1 MIQRRGEYHISSGQT
16 AESAPAAPLSV
27 ATKASYG
34 IGQLSEGI
42 KNGCFAVYLFFFYS
56 AVLGLD
62 SKLVGLAL
70 FIALLF
76 DAITDPL
83 TGYLSDSWR
92 SRWGRRHPFMLVAVV
107 PLTLCFYLL
116 FSPPEL
122 GQWGL
127 FAWLVVFSV
136 CTRGAMTLFYV
147 PHVSLGAELSRDFHE
162 RTTVVAWRYVSS
174 YLGYMCAYGL
184 GFGWYFANAGDLGN
198 GQFNRDAY
206 SPFAL
211 TMAVLMATSILIAVI
226 GTWHRVPLLTQPS
239 ANMQIAKL
247 ARIPL
252 ALLQEIRTAL
262 RNRSFAWLFA
272 GVLIIFTMVG
282 VDSSLNLHMNTY
294 FWELSSSGN
303 LAYFMASPIGFLA
316 GATVVRQLHVWFDKV
331 PCMFIGTAGFAVT
344 QILPVVLRLL
354 DWFPENH
361 TTTLFYTL
369 VAFKFTQGIF
379 ISQALISFNSLVP
392 DIVDEQELATGKR
405 QEGIYFAATSFSMKA
420 TQGLGTFVAGIAL
433 WLIGWP
439 GGTQAVAEA
448 ALTAEHITWL
458 GLLFGPI
465 VSGFAVVCLYCYTQL
480 NLSRARHAEI
490 IAQLDARA
498 AA

>member
-1 MIQRRGEYHISSGQT
+1 MSI
-16 AESAPAAPLSV
+16 

-34 IGQLSEGI
+34 IGQLAEGA
-42 KNGCFAVYLFFFYS
+42 KNGCFNVFLFFFYT

-62 SKLVGLAL
+62 SKLVGVAL

-92 SRWGRRHPFMLVAVV
+92 SRWGRRHPFMLAAVL
-107 PLTLCFYLL
+107 PLALCFYLL
-116 FSPPEL
+116 FSPPDL

-127 FAWLVVFSV
+127 FAWLTVFAICS
-136 CTRGAMTLFYV
+136 RAAMTLFYV

-162 RTTVVAWRYVSS
+162 RTTVVAYRYVSS

-184 GFGWYFANAGDLGN
+184 GFGWFFASSEAFAN
-198 GQFNRDAY
+198 GQFNRAAY

-211 TMAVLMATSILIAVI
+211 VLGTLMMACMLISVF
-226 GTWHRVPLLTQPS
+226 GTWSRLPYLAQPAAS
-239 ANMQIAKL
+239 MQIAKL
-247 ARIPL
+247 VRLPL
-252 ALLQEIRTAL
+252 ALVQEVRAAL

-272 GVLIIFTMVG
+272 GVLVIFTMVG

-294 FWELSSSGN
+294 FWELSSTGN
-303 LAYFMASPIGFLA
+303 LVYFIASPVGFLL
-316 GATVVRQLHVWFDKV
+316 GALVVRRLHVRFDKV
-331 PCMFIGTAGFAVT
+331 PCMFIGTAGYAVT

-354 DWFPENH
+354 EWFPENH
-361 TTTLFYTL
+361 TTALFYTL
-369 VAFKFTQGIF
+369 VLFKFIQGLF
-379 ISQALISFNSLVP
+379 ISQALISFNSLIP

-405 QEGIYFAATSFSMKA
+405 QEGIFFAATSFSMKA
-420 TQGLGTFVAGIAL
+420 TQGLGTFVAGLAL
-433 WLIGWP
+433 WMIGWP

-448 ALTAEHITWL
+448 TITASDITWL

-465 VSGFAVVCLYCYTQL
+465 VSGFAVVCLYCYSRV
-480 NLSRARHAEI
+480 NLSHERHLQVV
-490 IAQLDARA
+490 AQLDARNA
-498 AA
+498 R

>member
-1 MIQRRGEYHISSGQT
+1 MSDH
-16 AESAPAAPLSV
+16 PLGV
-27 ATKASYG
+27 GTKLSYG
-34 IGQLSEGI
+34 IGQLAEGT
-42 KNGCFAVYLFFFYS
+42 KNACFSVYLFFFYS

-62 SKLVGLAL
+62 SKLVGAAL

-92 SRWGRRHPFMLVAVV
+92 SRWGRRHPFMLAAVV
-107 PLTLCFYLL
+107 PLALSFYLL
-116 FSPPEL
+116 FSPPQL
-122 GQWGL
+122 GEWGL

-136 CTRGAMTLFYV
+136 ATRGAMTLFYV

-162 RTTVVAWRYVSS
+162 RTTVVAYRYVSS
-174 YLGYMCAYGL
+174 YVGYMCAYGL
-184 GFGWYFANAGDLGN
+184 GFGWYFANSEAFAN
-198 GQFNRDAY
+198 GQFDRAAY

-211 TMAVLMATSILIAVI
+211 TLAGLMIVSMLISVY
-226 GTWHRVPLLTQPS
+226 GTWHRLPYLSQPS
-239 ANMQIAKL
+239 ASMQIATL
-247 ARIPL
+247 ARLPL
-252 ALLQEIRTAL
+252 ALLQEVRSAL

-282 VDSSLNLHMNTY
+282 VDTSLNLHMNTY
-294 FWELSSSGN
+294 FWELSSTGN
-303 LAYFMASPIGFLA
+303 LVYFMASPVGFLI
-316 GATVVRQLHVWFDKV
+316 GAILVRQLHVWFDKV
-331 PCMFIGTAGFAVT
+331 PCMFIGTAGYAVT

-361 TTTLFYTL
+361 TATLFYTL
-369 VAFKFTQGIF
+369 VAFKFAQGIF
-379 ISQALISFNSLVP
+379 ISQALISFNSLIP

-405 QEGIYFAATSFSMKA
+405 QEGIFFAATSFSMKA
-420 TQGLGTFVAGIAL
+420 TQGLGTFVAGMAL

-448 ALTAEHITWL
+448 AITANDITWL

-480 NLSRARHAEI
+480 NLSRERHAYVV
-490 IAQLDARA
+490 AQLDARA